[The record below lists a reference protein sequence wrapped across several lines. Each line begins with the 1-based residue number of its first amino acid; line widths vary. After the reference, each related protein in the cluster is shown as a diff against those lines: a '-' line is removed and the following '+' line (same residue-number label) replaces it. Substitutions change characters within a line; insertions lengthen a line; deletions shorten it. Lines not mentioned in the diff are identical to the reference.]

1 MRALGWAE
9 ALTLRSKLI
18 AIFVAIKVVPLLLL
32 ALFAWGATSDLAQLV
47 TYRAVAMSDS
57 MLDTQRSTG
66 KTATEDAIEALTP
79 AHAKRSRRSPPIS
92 PIKSASSSTT
102 VIRTS

>member
-47 TYRAVAMSDS
+47 T
-57 MLDTQRSTG
+57 
-66 KTATEDAIEALTP
+66 
-79 AHAKRSRRSPPIS
+79 
-92 PIKSASSSTT
+92 
-102 VIRTS
+102 